1 MSPAFRFLCEQRKK
15 LDKSTHSNSGT
26 RFNPLPLRTK
36 EETAALKTRKN
47 VWKKGL
53 IAFSRH
59 NNCEPVC
66 AMLINTKRNH
76 SIAKRS
82 VYVWVRK
89 SRIKSGETGSQK
101 RFIIE

>member
-1 MSPAFRFLCEQRKK
+1 MLSGFVRNFIPSFKIFNLISSLQLKKIKLVLQIGHKKYFLGCE
-15 LDKSTHSNSGT
+15 
-26 RFNPLPLRTK
+26 FCFPFPLRTK

-47 VWKKGL
+47 VWEKGL

-76 SIAKRS
+76 SIAK
-82 VYVWVRK
+82 
-89 SRIKSGETGSQK
+89 
-101 RFIIE
+101 